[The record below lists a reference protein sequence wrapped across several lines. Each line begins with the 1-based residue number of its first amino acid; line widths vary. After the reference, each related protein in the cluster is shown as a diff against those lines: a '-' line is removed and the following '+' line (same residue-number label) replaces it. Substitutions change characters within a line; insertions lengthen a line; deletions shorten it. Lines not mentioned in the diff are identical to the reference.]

1 MIFLGGFLCA
11 RAAGRYDYSRGPHLK
26 ITLIAIGTKMPHW
39 VVEAY
44 LEYSKRLP
52 LECALK
58 LVEISTDKRTK
69 NTDIARLVAQEGARI
84 IAAIPKGDYVV
95 ALTERGKLWNTREF
109 SSQLQGWQ
117 QSGQNIS
124 LLVGGPDGL
133 AAAVLEKAD
142 QQWSLSPLTW
152 PHPLVR
158 VMLAE
163 QIYRAW
169 SLLSHHP
176 YHR

>member
-1 MIFLGGFLCA
+1 
-11 RAAGRYDYSRGPHLK
+11 LK
-26 ITLIAIGTKMPHW
+26 ITLIAVGTKMPHW
-39 VVEAY
+39 VTEAY
-44 LEYSKRLP
+44 TEYTKRLP
-52 LECALK
+52 PELAIR
-58 LVEISTDKRTK
+58 LVEIPADKRTK
-69 NTDIARLVAQEGARI
+69 NSDMARLIQQEGERMWE
-84 IAAIPKGDYVV
+84 AIPKGDYVI

-109 SSQLQGWQ
+109 SVQLQDWQ
-117 QSGQNIS
+117 QSGRGVS
-124 LLVGGPDGL
+124 LLVGGPEGL
-133 AAAVLEKAD
+133 SAACLSKAHL
-142 QQWSLSPLTW
+142 QWSLSPLTW

>member
-1 MIFLGGFLCA
+1 LRQKCRRNRKA
-11 RAAGRYDYSRGPHLK
+11 LK
-26 ITLIAIGTKMPHW
+26 ITLLAIGTKMPHW
-39 VVEAY
+39 VTEAY
-44 LEYSKRLP
+44 VEYSKRLP
-52 LECALK
+52 QECALK
-58 LVEISTDKRTK
+58 LIEIPAEKRTK
-69 NTDIARLVAQEGARI
+69 NTDIARVTQYEGERVLAS
-84 IAAIPKGDYVV
+84 IPKGDYVI

-109 SSQLQGWQ
+109 SAQLGSWQ
-117 QSGQNIS
+117 QAGQNIS
-124 LLVGGPDGL
+124 LLVGGPEGL
-133 AAAVLEKAD
+133 SAACLEKASL
-142 QQWSLSPLTW
+142 QWSLSPLTW